1 VRRHDTPVV
10 GRDDE
15 LAVLRT
21 AWDTVLA
28 ERHAQLVTVIGD
40 AFSGGPVIGE
50 IARRNDRIR

>member
-1 VRRHDTPVV
+1 MSDLCARQEGNVRRHDTPVV

-40 AFSGGPVIGE
+40 AGIGKS
-50 IARRNDRIR
+50 